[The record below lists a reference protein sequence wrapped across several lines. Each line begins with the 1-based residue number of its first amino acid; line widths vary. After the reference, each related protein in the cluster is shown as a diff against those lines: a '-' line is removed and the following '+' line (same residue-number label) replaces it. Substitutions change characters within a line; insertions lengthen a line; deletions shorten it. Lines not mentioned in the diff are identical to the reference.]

1 MMDFQP
7 PQPLRQGR
15 PRGASRST
23 EGSNRSPRRR
33 HRRVQ
38 RGPTK
43 PAADRR
49 GRECGHEFS
58 GHRRVTCSS
67 RSCLYSCFEPHAG
80 LTRVGRRLRSTA
92 SPGRMRN
99 SFVIFFMT
107 GGLSRRGTA
116 DDKAYS
122 HYIVEAMKP
131 GTEWLIE
138 LDSGPIRRRA
148 SDNGR
153 SRCFSGSST
162 ACHPT
167 AWVTSAQ
174 VSKSRQGAGAQSV
187 RRCCRSRERPAPGV
201 GAGSRLKKRRSRLPG
216 KNCGC

>member
-1 MMDFQP
+1 MDFQP

-33 HRRVQ
+33 HRRVSAA
-38 RGPTK
+38 RPS
-43 PAADRR
+43 AADRR
-49 GRECGHEFS
+49 GRECGHEYS

-67 RSCLYSCFEPHAG
+67 RSCLYSCFEPYAG

-92 SPGRMRN
+92 SPGWMRN

-107 GGLSRRGTA
+107 GGLFRRGTA
-116 DDKAYS
+116 DDKAFS

-138 LDSGPIRRRA
+138 LDSGPTRRIA

-153 SRCFSGSST
+153 SRCFLGSST
-162 ACHPT
+162 ACHQT

-174 VSKSRQGAGAQSV
+174 VSKSRQGAAAQSV

-201 GAGSRLKKRRSRLPG
+201 GAGSRLKKRRSRLPERI
-216 KNCGC
+216 CRS